1 MYFLGVF
8 LRLNVG
14 CLWELSHWTFGRCLL
29 PDCPNLFPLLIFPHV
44 YSIFTTMQLF
54 HKHTGLNT
62 PLPLYLWLFLFS
74 IRTHTHLWNI
84 RTDAR
89 HIKYTHRHNANAH
102 TAQIQ
107 PERLLCGIHNQ
118 SSRLESLSTTSDVTS
133 ACSVS
138 CSSPTPF
145 LFPLLFHQLNPSF
158 DTSEGVPHMPVTS
171 LLLHRCFLL
180 GFLSRARVSV
190 WNLCTL

>member
-1 MYFLGVF
+1 MFACIYIDYSRCISLPSAAVDISVF
-8 LRLNVG
+8 KG
-14 CLWELSHWTFGRCLL
+14 LSLVCFEFKSWLLQGAPHSICTQTWTHL
-29 PDCPNLFPLLIFPHV
+29 
-44 YSIFTTMQLF
+44 SQ
-54 HKHTGLNT
+54 
-62 PLPLYLWLFLFS
+62 LWLFLFS
-74 IRTHTHLWNI
+74 MYAH
-84 RTDAR
+84 
-89 HIKYTHRHNANAH
+89 AH
-102 TAQIQ
+102 TCETFTCMHITSKTHSDTMQTPIQ
-107 PERLLCGIHNQ
+107 HKFFLRGIHNQ

-145 LFPLLFHQLNPSF
+145 LFPPLFHQLNPSF
-158 DTSEGVPHMPVTS
+158 DTSEGAPYMPVTS